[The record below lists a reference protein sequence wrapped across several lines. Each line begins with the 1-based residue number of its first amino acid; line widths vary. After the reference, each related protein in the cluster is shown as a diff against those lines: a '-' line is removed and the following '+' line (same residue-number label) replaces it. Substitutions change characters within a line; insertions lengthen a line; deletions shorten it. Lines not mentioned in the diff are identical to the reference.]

1 MDRRRVADHAF
12 LAGLADAELD
22 AVTRV
27 ASEREFAAGDTL
39 MSEGDFGH
47 ALFLVEAG
55 SADVSVHGEKVAVV
69 GPGDVVGEAAVL
81 VSGRRTASVV
91 ATSPVR
97 AIAFF
102 KRDVW
107 GLERDAPEAARRLR
121 AALDKRV
128 EPTSG
133 PSAAG

>member
-1 MDRRRVADHAF
+1 MDRRRVAEHAF
-12 LAGLADAELD
+12 LAGLADAEVD
-22 AVTRV
+22 GVARV
-27 ASEREFAAGDTL
+27 ASEREFAAGDAL

-47 ALFLVEAG
+47 ALFLIEAG

-91 ATSPVR
+91 ASSPLR

-121 AALDKRV
+121 AALDRRV
-128 EPTSG
+128 GSG
-133 PSAAG
+133 SDPAPAA